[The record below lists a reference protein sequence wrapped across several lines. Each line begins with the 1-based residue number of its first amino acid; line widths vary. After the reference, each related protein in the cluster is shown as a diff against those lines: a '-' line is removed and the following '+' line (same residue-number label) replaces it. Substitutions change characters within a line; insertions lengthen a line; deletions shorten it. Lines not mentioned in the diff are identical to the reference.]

1 MTSTAES
8 GHWGIKQGLESSLE
22 NLETVVQTIQGR
34 LDNQLQELHLLH
46 EDQKAGAMLPKHN
59 TPIFQYLRYEVSIHA
74 IGYMY
79 QQWEQLTKESTCLV
93 PCTRVFRRTMGLS
106 CKHEIQTLLFATEA
120 LKRDHI
126 HPHWW
131 LDPLVEERPVD
142 PATVVQEP
150 I

>member
-1 MTSTAES
+1 
-8 GHWGIKQGLESSLE
+8 
-22 NLETVVQTIQGR
+22 
-34 LDNQLQELHLLH
+34 
-46 EDQKAGAMLPKHN
+46 
-59 TPIFQYLRYEVSIHA
+59 
-74 IGYMY
+74 
-79 QQWEQLTKESTCLV
+79 
-93 PCTRVFRRTMGLS
+93 MGLP

-150 I
+150 IQVRQRGRPTEASTRQDLSQWELALNQVRQREQQQERQEEQQASQRTGLPRGGGRQ